1 MPLLVSLTN
10 DVWEKSVK
18 VPYWWYV
25 TEANFPCGM
34 TNHQKH
40 CEIWVVTRHQYGFSA
55 LVSEMSFHRET
66 SDSFAKCSEINAKSC
81 ICFTT
86 ELKIKHQSFCT
97 TAESSCYC
105 WLLTTLQWNLSVSGT
120 FQHICSN
127 SECKRC
133 LSAEFSSC
141 KISQHQSPGIEKQK
155 DLAMG
160 VSLKFSREWK

>member
-1 MPLLVSLTN
+1 MTHHYPDLGSASDWLKQISLVVQPMIRSTAR
-10 DVWEKSVK
+10 SG
-18 VPYWWYV
+18 YWHV
-25 TEANFPCGM
+25 ISMDFL
-34 TNHQKH
+34 HLFL
-40 CEIWVVTRHQYGFSA
+40 RR
-55 LVSEMSFHRET
+55 LSFHAET
-66 SDSFAKCSEINAKSC
+66 SDSVTKCSEINAESH

-86 ELKIKHQSFCT
+86 ELKINHQSFCT

-141 KISQHQSPGIEKQK
+141 MISQHQSPGIEKQK
-155 DLAMG
+155 DVAMC
-160 VSLKFSREWK
+160 VSLKFSREWN